1 MHSFCTPLTSSAL
14 GITEALCHCGFVL
27 YAPLNMLDHV
37 NDAHRV
43 QHIMK
48 SYHVSSDAGKTE
60 HSLLAMTTLSCTNT
74 QQRHH

>member
-1 MHSFCTPLTSSAL
+1 MLSFCTPLTSSAL
-14 GITEALCHCGFVL
+14 GITDGFVL
-27 YAPLNMLDHV
+27 NAPLNMLDHV

-48 SYHVSSDAGKTE
+48 SHHVSSDAGKTE

-74 QQRHH
+74 QQGNH